1 MGGLIVVDASAA
13 VEAALPASHAEEVWE
28 LLRAHGP
35 AFVPAHFEAEAW
47 GAIARLHR
55 RGVIHPAGAY
65 ESARTIADFPAT
77 RVALAPL
84 LKLVPAWLGVV
95 AGPDAFYAVL
105 AAGARAPLLTCDLG
119 LARALDGRVRVLYVE
134 PTVF

>member
-13 VEAALPASHAEEVWE
+13 VEAALPARGAEMVWD
-28 LLRAHGP
+28 LLRRHGP

-55 RGVIHPAGAY
+55 RGLVVEAGAR
-65 ESARTIADFPAT
+65 ESAIADFPAT
-77 RVALAPL
+77 CIALAPL
-84 LKLVPAWLGVV
+84 LMLVPAWLGNTV

-105 AAGARAPLLTCDLG
+105 AGGARAPLLTCDLR
-119 LARALDGRVRVLYVE
+119 LARALDRRLEIFYVE
-134 PTVF
+134 PTAY

>member
-13 VEAALPASHAEEVWE
+13 VEAALPARGAETVWD
-28 LLRAHGP
+28 LLRRHGP

-47 GAIARLHR
+47 SAIARLHR
-55 RGVIHPAGAY
+55 RGLVVERGAR

-77 RVALAPL
+77 RIALAPL
-84 LKLVPAWLGVV
+84 LMLVPAWLGMV

-105 AAGARAPLLTCDLG
+105 ASGARAPLLTCDLR
-119 LARALDGRVRVLYVE
+119 LARALDGRLEVLYVA
-134 PTVF
+134 PTVY